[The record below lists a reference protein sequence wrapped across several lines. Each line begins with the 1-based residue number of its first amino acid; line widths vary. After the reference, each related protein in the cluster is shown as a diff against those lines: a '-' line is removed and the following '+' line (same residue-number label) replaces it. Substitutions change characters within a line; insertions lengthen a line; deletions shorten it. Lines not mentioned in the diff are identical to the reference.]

1 MVSVPTGPH
10 PLFPLSDFH
19 IAARVIWVI
28 LPSRGRMEGTSQK
41 LQPHCS
47 SWWPLTVSLA
57 LSCLHK
63 RGLGHQSSQSLQ
75 LGQRIRNKGKTPNF
89 TFGNG
94 GAGTGRGA
102 EPKRSNSLKG
112 QRFFRLQ
119 SLGPH
124 PPLKVMNLTKVQGI
138 RETSA
143 QLCSSGIL

>member
-1 MVSVPTGPH
+1 
-10 PLFPLSDFH
+10 
-19 IAARVIWVI
+19 
-28 LPSRGRMEGTSQK
+28 MEGTSQK

-57 LSCLHK
+57 LSCLQK

-112 QRFFRLQ
+112 QRFFRLPVLRTSPTTQ
-119 SLGPH
+119 SHELD
-124 PPLKVMNLTKVQGI
+124 QGS
-138 RETSA
+138 RN
-143 QLCSSGIL
+143 SGDKCTTVLQWYSLDMTPEAEGHAY